1 MKSAFPFLA
10 AAALLL
16 GASTAQA
23 ARPMGHGA
31 DSNISIPA
39 TPPLQSSVPPT
50 TNSGAL
56 DVPRPLGTPP
66 VNAGALGITNP
77 GAIGVPNPQSFGAL
91 PGSPGSATF
100 DPNAALPSLDN
111 QGSALA
117 PQERR
122 HRASVPQARVAECK
136 TNEPSFAERCSRPD
150 LWCGHLAA
158 PPHRVLDQS
167 FVRKVHASIIHSC
180 HAVALSPFKLHGKV

>member
-1 MKSAFPFLA
+1 MNSAFPFLA

-50 TNSGAL
+50 SNSGAL
-56 DVPRPLGTPP
+56 DGPQTIGTPP
-66 VNAGALGITNP
+66 VNAGAIGTMNP
-77 GAIGVPNPQSFGAL
+77 GAIGVPNKQSFGAL
-91 PGSPGSATF
+91 PGQPGSATY
-100 DPNAALPSLDN
+100 DPKAALPSLDN

-117 PQERR
+117 PTPGTSASGI
-122 HRASVPQARVAECK
+122 RA
-136 TNEPSFAERCSRPD
+136 PSTSS
-150 LWCGHLAA
+150 GM
-158 PPHRVLDQS
+158 
-167 FVRKVHASIIHSC
+167 
-180 HAVALSPFKLHGKV
+180 